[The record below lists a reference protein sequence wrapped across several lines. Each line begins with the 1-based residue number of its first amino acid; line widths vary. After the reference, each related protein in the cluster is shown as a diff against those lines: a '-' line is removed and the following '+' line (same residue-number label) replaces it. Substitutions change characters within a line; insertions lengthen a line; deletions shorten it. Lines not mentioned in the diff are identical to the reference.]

1 MKCKV
6 CQVETPQR
14 IRCGALVCEAC
25 KRFFMRHKRQLPN
38 GEGIKCKHGNDQCL
52 KEVQER
58 KAKVTQRGW
67 LWRGLCPACRFK
79 RCVQVG
85 MQYRGKPNHEL
96 TKPSNPSSFTTQWQ
110 SDEPSPD
117 YNGYEVSNDELEK
130 SVANDYKWL
139 IEFCEVMKRKKEME
153 HFQYQQNQ
161 QYILLLNT
169 LTKYFID

>member
-1 MKCKV
+1 MKTGTIKCKV
-6 CQVETPQR
+6 CQVETARR

-25 KRFFMRHKRQLPN
+25 KRFFMRQKRQHPN
-38 GEGIKCKHGNDQCL
+38 GEGIKCKH
-52 KEVQER
+52 
-58 KAKVTQRGW
+58 AKVTQRGW

-79 RCVQVG
+79 KCVQVG

-96 TKPSNPSSFTTQWQ
+96 TEPSNPSSFTTQWQ